1 MDSYDESSGFSGF
14 EDQSGTS
21 ILKLDISR
29 RINSESAERPVFL
42 VGHLGSTWFLGGDRD
57 VLGFDNFHEIGVS
70 LGIGRYAAGV
80 LAVYGEDVEGWNL
93 TFNYNY

>member
-1 MDSYDESSGFSGF
+1 MGLGSKSTSQGSGATTGGSLG
-14 EDQSGTS
+14 QG
-21 ILKLDISR
+21 R
-29 RINSESAERPVFL
+29 
-42 VGHLGSTWFLGGDRD
+42 LGSTWFLGGDRD